1 MGKKK
6 EKSSAQEFA
15 DTIRDNPKK
24 IIEWALSEIKEY
36 EKLIKILQDR
46 ENRRK

>member
-6 EKSSAQEFA
+6 EKSSAQVA